1 MKFSYFF
8 ILTLILTI
16 SNFAQT
22 TYFIKYKNSVSF
34 AAVDQKISE
43 QKMGDVLTN
52 RPVSLP
58 SFTLNYLAKG
68 LGRGDE
74 ILGRII
80 KVQFSDD
87 VEEAN
92 LNSILSPD
100 SDIEYIQK
108 STTYT
113 MDLIPN
119 DSLISQQWALEKINA
134 FDAWDITQ
142 GADTVLLAI
151 IDTGIDYDHPELKNK
166 IFINAGEVGIDN
178 QGRDKQSNNIDDDG
192 NGFIDDY
199 QGWDFTDRVGFPF
212 DSTGGDYLNWDNNP
226 IDENGHGTYIAG
238 IAGAESNNIS
248 GVSGTAPNIKMLN
261 LRAFDPSGYGEE
273 DDVAAAILYAVQ
285 SGAKVINMSF
295 GDNSFSF
302 VLKDVIQF
310 AYSQNI
316 VLVGSAGN
324 SGSPN
329 PHYPS
334 GYSEVIA
341 IGNSTQED
349 FVSSSSNYG
358 STIDLV
364 APGTLILTT
373 DRNNNYAVIS
383 GTSASAPFVSAAA
396 GLILSLQNFTNEEVK
411 QILKSTSDDIDS
423 PGWDLKSGAG
433 RLNLFKAVSVIA
445 PSIIKFH
452 YPLQDFST
460 LNDTIS
466 IYASVLSPY
475 FISYNLYYGMGF
487 NPENWI
493 TLIENGLNQFS
504 NQKIF
509 TLDISDLSDTVYTLR
524 LEVQLN
530 NGRTLEERINFH
542 VNKTPPGVQIVSIGP
557 SFYGEKTTVLASLYS
572 DQPSIAKMYY
582 KKNGESNFNFITL
595 DGFTINNKFVKQL
608 HYGFIPKQL
617 VEQNS
622 QYEIYF
628 EVENLVGL
636 KTVIK
641 NNGQNF
647 IVRTDYN
654 AELASEEILPYTL
667 PAGEI
672 YKDQISL
679 TSNNSNEIVLREFSN
694 PRTSLFYKLIYSLN
708 AYFFQREDSLTDQIV
723 KDFGDFNGNQ
733 KKDMLTYWVYDGFI
747 YEQSEQFSS
756 EMLQKFSKVGE
767 RFWPVFAEDI
777 DGDGVTN
784 LMVLDSDTSAAI
796 YNIENDLTLSNK
808 KSLVN
813 FTTYGFGEQIF
824 DSPNAVLADMNGD
837 GKNEIWMVDTDG
849 DIFSYNITG
858 VGNYQQG
865 SVIETGF
872 LSSSS
877 YLTSGDYDGDGT
889 TDLAVILHSID
900 EIDIAPFYR
909 LIIFNLKND
918 QFNIIYD
925 QGLVDASTEFNSTFQ
940 KSEQAIRFADIDND
954 GKDELITFVFPYSYI
969 FKFEDGISKIISYK
983 ENINSNTIFIGDLNE
998 NNVTEVAFPTDNG
1011 ITFSEFTLSNQPS
1024 VPYNISGF
1032 SLNENSTK
1040 LNWSGIGS
1048 SFRIFRGDDNIN
1060 LFLIDSSNT
1069 NEYIDLNLDSNKD
1082 YFYAI
1087 EAVDYSKPLPYSSK
1101 SQVIKVFTHSPGK
1114 LLSAESKSSKSLV
1127 VKFSE
1132 KINTTI
1138 ENLESFE
1145 IKNFGFPNSIS
1156 PYDQFSYLLSFNN
1169 SLPLGSNTLYV
1180 NNLKDAYGSP
1190 IENDSISFIANEI
1203 VKTED
1208 FFISSFNI
1216 IDQNNVKL
1224 VFNLELDKNSIV
1236 DLNNYSFSPDNKVE
1250 SVKLDPTNNKI
1261 LYLTIDKNKPIGSI
1275 GIQYTLRLKN
1285 IFSSEATGKI
1295 AIGEGAGSYIV
1306 LTKFADNL
1314 ADVYVYPNPVR
1325 VNGNELK
1332 LTFANLPQY
1341 AKVTIWTIDG
1351 VKINEIEE
1359 KNGDGGL
1366 EFNLRNINGDE
1377 IGSGIYIY
1385 RVIKQNEIGEELE
1398 EKIGK
1403 FAVIK

>member
-8 ILTLILTI
+8 IVTLILTI

-22 TYFIKYKNSVSF
+22 TYFIKYKNSVSIDM
-34 AAVDQKISE
+34 VDQKISQ
-43 QKMGDVLTN
+43 QKISDILTN

-58 SFTLNYLAKG
+58 SFNINYLAKG
-68 LGRGDE
+68 LGRGNE
-74 ILGRII
+74 ILGRIV
-80 KVQFSDD
+80 KVQFSEN
-87 VEEAN
+87 VEEEK
-92 LNSILSPD
+92 LISILSSD
-100 SDIEYIQK
+100 TDIEYIQK
-108 STTYT
+108 SINYS
-113 MDLIPN
+113 MDIIPN
-119 DSLISQQWALEKINA
+119 DSLISQQWALEKIDA

-151 IDTGIDYDHPELKNK
+151 IDTGIDYNHIELKNK
-166 IFINAGEVGIDN
+166 IFINAGEVGTDN
-178 QGRDKQSNNIDDDG
+178 QGRDKQTNNIDDDG

-199 QGWDFTDRVGFPF
+199 RGWDFTDRVGFPF

-248 GVSGTAPNIKMLN
+248 GISGTAPKIKLLN

-285 SGAKVINMSF
+285 AGVKIINMSF

-310 AYSQNI
+310 AYSQNV

-324 SGSPN
+324 SGSPD

-341 IGNSTQED
+341 VGNSTQED
-349 FVSSSSNYG
+349 FVSSNSNYG

-373 DRNNNYAVIS
+373 DRDNNYAVIS

-396 GLILSLQNFTNEEVK
+396 GLILSLQNFTNEEIK
-411 QILKSTSDDIDS
+411 QILKSTSEDIDS

-433 RLNLFKAVSVIA
+433 RLNLFNAVSVIA

-466 IYASVLSPY
+466 IYASILSPY
-475 FISYNLYYGMGF
+475 FISYKLYYGPGF
-487 NPENWI
+487 NPDDWN
-493 TLIENGLNQFS
+493 TLIENGVNQFS

-509 TLDISDLSDTVYTLR
+509 TLAISNLPDTVYTLR

-542 VNKTPPGVQIVSIGP
+542 INRTPPDVQLVSIVP
-557 SFYGEKTTVLASLYS
+557 AFYGEKTTVLASLYS
-572 DQPSIAKMYY
+572 DQSSTAKMFY
-582 KKNGESNFNFITL
+582 KKIGDINYNFITL

-636 KTVIK
+636 KTEIK
-641 NNGQNF
+641 NDGQNF
-647 IVRTDYN
+647 LVNTDYN
-654 AELASEEILPYTL
+654 AEFASEEILPFNL

-672 YKDQISL
+672 YREPISL
-679 TSNNSNEIVLREFSN
+679 TSNDSKEIVLREFDT
-694 PRTSLFYKLIYSLN
+694 PKTSFIYKWQQGFNSEWL
-708 AYFFQREDSLTDQIV
+708 QKEDSLSDQIV
-723 KDFGDFNGNQ
+723 KDFGDFNNNQ
-733 KKDMLTYWVYDGFI
+733 KKDMLTYFVYDGFM
-747 YEQSEQFSS
+747 YEQADTFSS
-756 EMLQKFSKVGE
+756 QMIQKFSRVGE
-767 RFWPVFAEDI
+767 RFWPVLAKDV
-777 DGDGVTN
+777 DGDGITN
-784 LMVLDSDTSAAI
+784 LIVLDSDTSAAI
-796 YNIENDLTLSNK
+796 YNIGSDFSISNK

-813 FTTYGFGEQIF
+813 FTANGFGGQIF
-824 DSPNAVLADMNGD
+824 DSPNALLADMNGD
-837 GKNEIWMVDTDG
+837 GKNEIWFVDTDG
-849 DIFSYNITG
+849 DIFNYDIVSA
-858 VGNYQQG
+858 GNYQQG

-877 YLTSGDYDGDGT
+877 FLTSGDYDGDGT
-889 TDLAVILHSID
+889 IDMAVLLHSIE

-909 LIIFNLKND
+909 LIVFNLKND
-918 QFNIIYD
+918 QFNVLYD
-925 QGLVDASTEFNSTFQ
+925 QGLIDASIEFNSTFQ

-954 GKDELITFVFPYSYI
+954 GKDELLAFVFPYSYI
-969 FKFEDGISKIISYK
+969 FKLKDGATKIISFK
-983 ENINSNTIFIGDLNE
+983 ENINSNTIFVGDLNT
-998 NNVTEVAFPTDNG
+998 NNIMEIGFPTSNG
-1011 ITFSEFTLSNQPS
+1011 IAFSEFSLTDQPS
-1024 VPYNISGF
+1024 VPNNLTGF
-1032 SLNENSTK
+1032 SLNENSIK
-1040 LNWSGIGS
+1040 LNWSGNAN
-1048 SFRIFRGDDNIN
+1048 SFIILRGTEENN
-1060 LFLIDSSNT
+1060 LLFIDSTDSK
-1069 NEYIDLNLDSNKD
+1069 EYSDSNLNANVD
-1082 YFYAI
+1082 YYYALQG
-1087 EAVDYSKPLPYSSK
+1087 VDYSKPYPYSSR
-1101 SQVIKVFTHSPGK
+1101 SSVIKIFTHSPAK
-1114 LLSAESKSSKSLV
+1114 LQSAESKSSKSV
-1127 VKFSE
+1127 IVRFSE
-1132 KINTTI
+1132 RVNTTI

-1156 PYDQFSYLLSFNN
+1156 PNDQFSYLLSFKNN
-1169 SLPLGSNTLYV
+1169 LPLGSNTLYV
-1180 NNLKDAYGSP
+1180 NNLKDDYGSP
-1190 IENDSISFIANEI
+1190 IESDSTSFFVNNVIEI
-1203 VKTED
+1203 ED
-1208 FFISSFNI
+1208 FFISSFDI

-1224 VFNLELDKNSIV
+1224 IFNLELDENSIN
-1236 DLNNYSFSPDNKVE
+1236 DLSNYRFNPDNKVI
-1250 SVKLDPTNNKI
+1250 SAKLDPADKKV
-1261 LYLTIDKNKPIGSI
+1261 LYITIDKNKPVGSI
-1275 GIQYTLRLKN
+1275 GIQYTLQLKN
-1285 IFSSEATGKI
+1285 ISSTEASGKI

-1306 LTKFADNL
+1306 LTKFAENL
-1314 ADVYVYPNPVR
+1314 SDVYVYPNPVR
-1325 VNGNELK
+1325 DNGSDLK
-1332 LTFANLPQY
+1332 ITFANLPQY
-1341 AKVTIWTIDG
+1341 ARVTIWTIDG
-1351 VKINEIEE
+1351 VKINELEE

-1366 EFNLRNINGDE
+1366 EFNLRNFNGDE
-1377 IGSGIYIY
+1377 IGSGIYFY
-1385 RVIKQNEIGEELE
+1385 RVIKQDELGEELE